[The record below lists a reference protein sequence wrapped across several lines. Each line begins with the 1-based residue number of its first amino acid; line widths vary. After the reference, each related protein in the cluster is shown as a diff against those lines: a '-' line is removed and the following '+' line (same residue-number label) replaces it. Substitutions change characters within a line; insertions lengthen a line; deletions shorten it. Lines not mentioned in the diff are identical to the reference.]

1 MIEVLFVICMATMF
15 GVGMIFNVSY
25 MTANVVLFCFV
36 EPAFTVT
43 MVILAILALFRLPVN
58 EVGKWI
64 FRITVAGVGIVLLAG
79 GLFALSMVMGW
90 TAGADPPII
99 EPDTP
104 LWIENIFD
112 GTVEWMNRTAG
123 LLRTSYEVVNLVL
136 YILLMPA
143 LCIGSYVILIRS
155 DQCKKP
161 NKAEGD
167 RKVTVADESATTES
181 DIS

>member
-36 EPAFTVT
+36 EPIFTVT
-43 MVILAILALFRLPVN
+43 MVILAVLGLFKLPVN
-58 EVGKWI
+58 KAGLWL

-90 TAGADPPII
+90 TAGADPPIT

-104 LWIENIFD
+104 LWIENLFD
-112 GTVEWMNRTAG
+112 GTVEWLNRTAD

-143 LCIGSYVILIRS
+143 LCIGSYVILKTRGGH
-155 DQCKKP
+155 KEL
-161 NKAEGD
+161 NKAED
-167 RKVTVADESATTES
+167 DA
-181 DIS
+181 